1 MATNIQLAEQE
12 EHLQQALKK
21 AFPEITEQKT
31 KTALVVIEQS
41 LDRRKSKMA
50 NARIELEEIRQQAE
64 KLEQQLAVYKQ
75 QQTEKI
81 ISSSNCKEK
90 SKFRT
95 TIARYG

>member
-21 AFPEITEQKT
+21 AFPEITEQNKT
-31 KTALVVIEQS
+31 TLVVIEQS

-75 QQTEKI
+75 QQTEK
-81 ISSSNCKEK
+81 
-90 SKFRT
+90 
-95 TIARYG
+95 